1 MAWRESRDGLGA
13 LLAVQEEE
21 DDGGGLCRAGRS
33 SRRLGRNGWLCKLL
47 RTEINRACVER
58 WRGEAVAVPSHAP
71 FVPQPL
77 TPAIS
82 RLGKGAEAEAPR

>member
-58 WRGEAVAVPSHAP
+58 WRGRQWQYLVMPPLSHNPS
-71 FVPQPL
+71 PL
-77 TPAIS
+77 PLAD
-82 RLGKGAEAEAPR
+82 